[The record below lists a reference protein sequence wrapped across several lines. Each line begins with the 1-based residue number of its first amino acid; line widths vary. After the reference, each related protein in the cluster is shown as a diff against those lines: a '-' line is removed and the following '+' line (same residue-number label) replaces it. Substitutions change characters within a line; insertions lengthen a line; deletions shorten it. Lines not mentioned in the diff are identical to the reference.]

1 MKSVRSVERALDI
14 LRSFTA
20 QPTQLASDIQKG
32 TGLNRPTLYRLLH
45 TLESKGYLRSSGDP
59 RCFEVS
65 EVALQLAG
73 AWLAR
78 LDVARVSGPYLQRL
92 WDASGETVALIV
104 PHGETQ
110 RVIVQELRSGKP
122 LSLSLGVGYI
132 APLHRGTSGRAIL
145 AFLDEASLSAV
156 LRAVPA
162 RADQQALLTA
172 LARIRKH
179 KVCVSRG
186 EVIAGGASISSPV
199 FGRDGG
205 IVGAVTVFGPDVRL
219 KGANQTRCSGLV
231 VETATALSRAL
242 GYAAGDGAPD
252 SAVAI
257 GSGASGAVRRRG

>member
-14 LRSFTA
+14 LRSFTV
-20 QPTQLASDIQKG
+20 QPSQLASDIQKS

-45 TLESKGYLRSSGDP
+45 TLEYKGYLRSSGDP

-78 LDVARVSGPYLQRL
+78 IDVARLSGPYLQRL
-92 WDASGETVALIV
+92 WEASGETVALIV

-132 APLHRGTSGRAIL
+132 APLHRGTSGKAIL
-145 AFLDEASLSAV
+145 AFLKEAQTAAV
-156 LRAVPA
+156 LRAVQG
-162 RADQQALLTA
+162 RADRVTLLGA
-172 LARIRKH
+172 LARIRKQ

-186 EVIAGGASISSPV
+186 EVMAGGASISSPI
-199 FGRDGG
+199 FCRDGG
-205 IVGAVTVFGPDVRL
+205 VVGAVTVFGPEVRL
-219 KGANQTRCSGLV
+219 KGANQARCSKLV
-231 VETATALSRAL
+231 IATATDLSRAL
-242 GYAAGDGAPD
+242 GFTGDADG
-252 SAVAI
+252 
-257 GSGASGAVRRRG
+257 